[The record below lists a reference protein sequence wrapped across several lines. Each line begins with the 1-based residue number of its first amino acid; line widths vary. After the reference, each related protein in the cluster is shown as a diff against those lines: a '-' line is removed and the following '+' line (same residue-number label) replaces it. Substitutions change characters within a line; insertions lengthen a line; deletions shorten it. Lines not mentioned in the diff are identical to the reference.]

1 MPYSRKRAIART
13 SVRILANDPAPTV
26 VMMIMPLI
34 LAAFLKPAMAAQLQ
48 AQGFTGAN
56 GAEQVI
62 PGLAV
67 MFAFLSSQVTSM
79 LFYREHYWGTWERLR
94 ATGASASDVM
104 IGKAVPLFVVMLG
117 QLTVVFGAGA
127 LLFGFR
133 INGSLLALALLI
145 AALVAAVIAFAVMVV
160 SVFKT
165 LDQAMVIGNLG
176 GMLMAGLGGAL
187 APATSMPGWA
197 QAVAHLSPAY
207 WGLSGIRS
215 VTLEHGGLFDVVG
228 PLFWLVVFATACAV
242 IAALRFKPT
251 EAKIGTT

>member
-1 MPYSRKRAIART
+1 MPFSRKRAIART
-13 SVRILANDPAPTV
+13 SIRILANDPAPTI
-26 VMMIMPLI
+26 VMIAMPLI

-48 AQGFTGAN
+48 AQGFSGAN

-67 MFAFLSSQVTSM
+67 MFAFLSTQVVSM

-104 IGKAVPLFVVMLG
+104 IGKAVPLFFVMMV
-117 QLTVVFGAGA
+117 QLVVVFGAGGA
-127 LLFGFR
+127 FFGYR
-133 INGSLLALALLI
+133 INGSFLALGALV
-145 AALVAAVIAFAVMVV
+145 AGLVAAVIGYAVMVV
-160 SVFKT
+160 AIFKT

-187 APATSMPGWA
+187 APAASMPGWA
-197 QAVAHLSPAY
+197 QAAAHLSPAY
-207 WGLSGIRS
+207 WGLEGIRD
-215 VTLEHGGLFDVVG
+215 VTLGHAGLVDVAG
-228 PLFWLVVFATACAV
+228 ALVALTVFTVCCGL
-242 IAALRFKPT
+242 IAAIRFRPT